1 MATQQWL
8 SLEFLT
14 PWSLS
19 SQVTATRTK
28 RGAWKKSAVD
38 IMAML
43 KAMKDGEGVCL
54 AAEFLALPDRSEY
67 PGAACCLPCPVCPG
81 NPTIV

>member
-1 MATQQWL
+1 MATHQWL

-19 SQVTATRTK
+19 SQVAATSTK

-67 PGAACCLPCPVCPG
+67 PGAACHALSRCLSGEPRV
-81 NPTIV
+81 